1 MTGNTNALDLTAK
14 LRRLS
19 QEVVANAKSKG
30 LHFTFAE
37 SCTGGLLAK
46 SVTDIAGS
54 STVFY
59 GSFVS
64 YSDEV
69 KADVLRVS
77 STTLLTV
84 GAVSA
89 DCAKQMASGALA
101 MITSDIAISVTGF
114 AGPDGGTEEN
124 PVGTVYFGIATKSGI
139 IKTFKK
145 IFEGSR
151 EKIRMQTAITSF
163 ETLLAFI
170 EITNKK

>member
-1 MTGNTNALDLTAK
+1 MAEIRSNIDLTAM
-14 LRRLS
+14 LHELS
-19 QEVVANAKSKG
+19 VQVVTKAKENG

-46 SVTDIAGS
+46 SITDIAGS
-54 STVFY
+54 SAVFY
-59 GSFVS
+59 GSIVS

-69 KADVLRVS
+69 KASVLRVS
-77 STTLLTV
+77 SKTLDEV

-89 DCAKQMASGALA
+89 DCASQMASGVLGV
-101 MITSDIAISVTGF
+101 IPSDIAISVTGF

-124 PVGTVYFGIATKSGI
+124 PLGTVYFGIATKNGI

-145 IFEGSR
+145 TFEGTR
-151 EKIRMQTAITSF
+151 ENVRLQTAVTAF

-170 EITNKK
+170 EFLKKD